1 MSGNSKDN
9 SAETRA
15 ADERYWKTTL
25 RLTVGLLL
33 VWAAV
38 SFLPGW
44 FADELNSVVFFGW
57 PFGFYMAAQGAL
69 IVFLLIVWIYDFCMT
84 RLERRHGFDPDD

>member
-1 MSGNSKDN
+1 MSLDNNDN

-15 ADERYWKTTL
+15 AAGQYWTSTL

-33 VWAAV
+33 VWGAV

-69 IVFLLIVWIYDFCMT
+69 IVFLVIVWLYDFCMT
-84 RLERRHGFDPDD
+84 RLERRHGLNTDE